1 LYMNRGGEL
10 SYLGKYWSKYWKP
23 FTSAITFLMVEAVC
37 DLLQPTIMA
46 KIVDVGVA
54 EGNLQY
60 VLWMGS
66 IMLGVTAFG
75 ATSAILRNFISS
87 KVSQNFGMDLRKDL
101 FRKIQ
106 FFSFDIDKFETASLI
121 TRLTNDVTQVQNFV
135 HGLMRIFVKAPLLCI
150 GGLVMAT
157 LLNPK
162 MAWVLMAVVPIVA
175 LIIFASMKTGYPY
188 FTKVQKA
195 LDRVNG
201 VMREYLS
208 GVRVVK
214 AFNRFDY
221 EVQRF
226 SKSNE
231 ELANASISAM
241 RVMAVFSP
249 FINMTVNISIVAVL
263 WFGGYRVDNGSMQ
276 LGQIIAFINYMTQI
290 LFSLMMISFVF
301 TNFVRAK
308 ASSERI
314 AEVLSERNSIP
325 EVIDPENL
333 DKEKGKVEFENVYF
347 EYRNSSG
354 DPVLKDI
361 SFSVAQGETL
371 GIIGPTGSGKTT
383 LVDLIPR
390 FYDAVSGIIKV
401 NGVNIRNVDTR
412 ALREKIAIVPQKN
425 VLFTG
430 TIAENIE
437 WGKENA
443 SQEDV
448 QYAAEVAQAHSFIAA
463 LPEGYN
469 TRLGQGGVNL
479 SGGQKQRISISRALV
494 RQPEILILDDCTS
507 AVDVTTEAMIKK
519 ALRVY
524 SKDLTCIIIAQ
535 RITSVMD
542 ADKIIVLDNG
552 EIAGMGK
559 HEELMD
565 SCRVYQDIFHSQI
578 GREGI

>member
-1 LYMNRGGEL
+1 
-10 SYLGKYWSKYWKP
+10 
-23 FTSAITFLMVEAVC
+23 
-37 DLLQPTIMA
+37 
-46 KIVDVGVA
+46 
-54 EGNLQY
+54 
-60 VLWMGS
+60 
-66 IMLGVTAFG
+66 
-75 ATSAILRNFISS
+75 
-87 KVSQNFGMDLRKDL
+87 
-101 FRKIQ
+101 
-106 FFSFDIDKFETASLI
+106 
-121 TRLTNDVTQVQNFV
+121 
-135 HGLMRIFVKAPLLCI
+135 
-150 GGLVMAT
+150 
-157 LLNPK
+157 
-162 MAWVLMAVVPIVA
+162 
-175 LIIFASMKTGYPY
+175 
-188 FTKVQKA
+188 
-195 LDRVNG
+195 
-201 VMREYLS
+201 
-208 GVRVVK
+208 
-214 AFNRFDY
+214 
-221 EVQRF
+221 
-226 SKSNE
+226 
-231 ELANASISAM
+231 
-241 RVMAVFSP
+241 MAVFSP

-276 LGQIIAFINYMTQI
+276 LGQIIAFISYMTQI

-325 EVIDPENL
+325 EAIDPENL

-401 NGVNIRNVDTR
+401 NGVNIRNVDTK